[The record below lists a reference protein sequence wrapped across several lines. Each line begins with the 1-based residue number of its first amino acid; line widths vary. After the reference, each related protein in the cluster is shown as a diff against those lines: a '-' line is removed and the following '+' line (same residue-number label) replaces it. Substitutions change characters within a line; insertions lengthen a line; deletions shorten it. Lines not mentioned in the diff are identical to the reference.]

1 MRWRMA
7 LGAALCGFLTAM
19 GAQAQDKIVG
29 PWLWVVY
36 PTEAGQGGQA
46 STDVDSFD
54 KATNGDVTELDVA
67 KDGAKA
73 GDVVGGVKW
82 TEGTL
87 ANGQVNAMLTQIGL
101 TGGDVDD
108 HTAYGFIMIDS
119 PKAQNNVTMR
129 VGSDD
134 SIKVWLNGDEVHKNA
149 VNRGGGENYQ
159 DDFKVNLKAGE
170 NPLLVK
176 CSERGGGWTL
186 SAGIN
191 AEFKAGGVQYEAAEF
206 EPPPKLE
213 GPYLWVIAPTEINQ
227 GGANST
233 DIDSLD
239 EASNGRT
246 TEKEIA
252 MWGPREG
259 QEVGDYEWTEGEIA
273 PTGGNNVN
281 LMINEIGLSNV
292 ADINDHTIYGYI
304 NVVSPVA
311 QKARGY
317 IGTDDSSKVW
327 VNGEEVER
335 FAGNQGA
342 GNYMRD
348 FPIQLRNGPNPVL
361 VKCSERGGG
370 WSLFFGIAVTHDVKY
385 NTNQYLS
392 VDPAGKQ
399 ATAWGA
405 LKRGSL

>member
-7 LGAALCGFLTAM
+7 LGFALCGFLLAA
-19 GAQAQDKIVG
+19 GAQAQEKIVG

-36 PTEAGQGGQA
+36 PTEANQGGQA

-73 GDVVGGVKW
+73 GDEVGGVKW

-87 ANGQVNAMLTQIGL
+87 LNGDVNAVLAEIGL
-101 TGGDVDD
+101 LGGDVDD
-108 HTAYGFIMIDS
+108 HTAYAFIVVDS
-119 PKAQNNVTMR
+119 PEAQNNVSMR
-129 VGSDD
+129 TGSDD
-134 SIKVWLNGDEVHKNA
+134 SIKVWLNGEEVHRVA
-149 VNRGGGENYQ
+149 ANRGGGENYQ
-159 DDFKVNLKAGE
+159 DEFKVDLKAGE

-186 SAGIN
+186 SVGIW
-191 AEFKAGGVQYEAAEF
+191 AEFTAGGVKYEAAGF

-213 GPYLWVIAPTEINQ
+213 GPYLWMIAPTADGQ

-233 DIDSLD
+233 DIDSLA
-239 EASNGRT
+239 EASGGRA
-246 TEKEIA
+246 TEKETA

-259 QEVGDYEWTEGEIA
+259 IKVGGYRWTKGSIA
-273 PTGGNNVN
+273 PTGGNNLN
-281 LMINEIGLSNV
+281 LMLTELGFTDGDV
-292 ADINDHTIYGYI
+292 DDHTAYGYI
-304 NVVSPVA
+304 NLVSPSA

-327 VNGEEVER
+327 VNGEQVER

-348 FPIQLRNGPNPVL
+348 FPIQLRKGSNPVL
-361 VKCSERGGG
+361 VKCSERTGG
-370 WSLFFGIAVTHDVKY
+370 WTLFFGIATTEPVTY

>member
-1 MRWRMA
+1 MRMRTA
-7 LGAALCGFLTAM
+7 LGCALCGFLLAA
-19 GAQAQDKIVG
+19 GAHAQEKIVG

-36 PTEAGQGGQA
+36 PTAANQGGQA

-54 KATNGDVTELDVA
+54 EATDGDVTELDVA
-67 KDGAKA
+67 QNGAVE
-73 GDVVGGVKW
+73 GDVVGGVTW

-101 TGGDVDD
+101 LGGDVDD
-108 HTAYGFIMIDS
+108 HTAYGFIVVDS

-129 VGSDD
+129 TGSDD
-134 SIKVWLNGDEVHKNA
+134 SIKVWLNGEEVHRVA
-149 VNRGGGENYQ
+149 ANRGGGENYQ
-159 DDFKVNLKAGE
+159 DEFKVNLKAGE

-186 SAGIN
+186 SVGIN
-191 AEFKAGGVQYEAAEF
+191 AEFTAGGVDYEADPLEI
-206 EPPPKLE
+206 PPKLE
-213 GPYLWVIAPTEINQ
+213 GPYLWMIAPTAPNQ

-233 DIDSLD
+233 DVDSLA
-239 EASNGRT
+239 EASGGRV
-246 TEKEIA
+246 TEESIA

-259 QEVGDYEWTEGEIA
+259 DEVGDYRWTEGSIA
-273 PTGGNNVN
+273 PTGGNNLN
-281 LMINEIGLSNV
+281 LMLTNLGLTPGDV
-292 ADINDHTIYGYI
+292 DDHTAYGYI
-304 NVVSPVA
+304 NLVSPVA

-327 VNGEEVER
+327 VNGEQVER
-335 FAGNQGA
+335 FAGNQGV
-342 GNYMRD
+342 GNYARN
-348 FPIQLRNGPNPVL
+348 FPIELRKGSNPVL

-370 WSLFFGIAVTHDVKY
+370 WTLFFGIATTEPVEY
-385 NTNQYLS
+385 NTKQYLS

-405 LKRGSL
+405 LKRGRL